1 MAYYRPKFRTQ
12 KPPDDPTEPQGGE
25 GRAKGDEHAWNGCV
39 AYSGAMALDYH
50 TKGRKR
56 LWGGQIRH
64 ALRNPNGRRPGP
76 TLGLDDLQDAWQR
89 LGYQLE
95 DWSGRGWDDVL
106 KAHRQGRA
114 IVIQG
119 KGDCPGK
126 GTYRGPHCGLWVPDG
141 AWGDPL
147 TNRWQ
152 RVEQAAIRRWAE
164 NWNSSISFAVTRARQ
179 P

>member
-1 MAYYRPKFRTQ
+1 MAYYRPVFRTQ

-25 GRAKGDEHAWNGCV
+25 GRAVGDSHAWNGCV

-56 LWGGQIRH
+56 YWGGRVRH

-76 TLGLDDLQDAWQR
+76 TLGLDDLQDAWKA
-89 LGYQLE
+89 LGYTLE
-95 DWSGRGWDDVL
+95 DWSGRGWADVL

-114 IVIQG
+114 IVLQG
-119 KGDCPGK
+119 RGDTPGK
-126 GTYRGPHCGLWVPDG
+126 GTYKGPHACVWVPDG

-152 RVEQAAIRRWAE
+152 RVDQAAIRRWAE
-164 NWNSSISFAVTRARQ
+164 AWNPRINFAVSRRRA